1 MSRIIAIDGPSGAGK
16 STIARELA
24 KRIGFEYIDTGA
36 FYRAG
41 SLKLMQAG
49 LTQSAQGEEAND
61 AAIDSVLRDTRIE
74 FTEGMV
80 YLDGVAASTAIRTP
94 QMGEL
99 TSRFSARKVV
109 REHLIKMIRDCA
121 RGKEVVTEGRDTTT
135 VIFPKAWR
143 KFYVTASTEVRIRRR
158 FKQLRDYHLDVDIRQ
173 AEMDVVKRDRRDS
186 ERELSPLAKA
196 VDALVIDTSDKSIEE
211 SLEEILGLL

>member
-1 MSRIIAIDGPSGAGK
+1 MASRK
-16 STIARELA
+16 
-24 KRIGFEYIDTGA
+24 
-36 FYRAG
+36 
-41 SLKLMQAG
+41 
-49 LTQSAQGEEAND
+49 
-61 AAIDSVLRDTRIE
+61 
-74 FTEGMV
+74 
-80 YLDGVAASTAIRTP
+80 DGVCTLGPIIHNPNIS
-94 QMGEL
+94 
-99 TSRFSARKVV
+99 S
-109 REHLIKMIRDCA
+109 RDCA